1 MSLITYL
8 SRVHFANNVLD
19 DALGEELRRARSRR
33 PMVVQER
40 PAPGSDPAERLQDA
54 LPPGCEAIF
63 FQLAPG
69 RPLEAEG
76 GSHVAGAH
84 GGAEGAMA
92 AALGQYSDAECDAV
106 IGLGGPRALDF
117 ARLLGWT
124 LCTRRR
130 TRHAGPGTPPPTI
143 AIPTTIGNIGLGPIE
158 IAGPTRG
165 SLRTAPSV
173 ILCDPTLIA
182 EPPDSAAT
190 AASGF
195 DIMCHCVE
203 AFLGTTFNPPADG
216 IALEGVR
223 RMSDIFEAVLRG
235 SGRADAGREM
245 MGAALCAG
253 LAAEKGLGGVEALG
267 RALEAEAGGGVRHGQ
282 FHAAL
287 LPPVLEFNAPA
298 LGDRLDRI
306 AEAMRLAPGSDVPRA
321 LAALGRRLGLPGHL
335 SDAAFS
341 SDALARAASAAASQ
355 TANRTN
361 PRLATK
367 ADYAALLEAA
377 HHAANPGLSGE
388 QVAR

>member
-8 SRVHFANNVLD
+8 SRVHFADHVLE
-19 DALGEELRRARSRR
+19 DALGEELKRASSRR
-33 PMVVQER
+33 PMVVHDR
-40 PAPGSDPAERLQDA
+40 PEPGSDPAERLHDA
-54 LPPGCEAIF
+54 LPPGCEAVLF
-63 FQLAPG
+63 EPG
-69 RPLEAEG
+69 SGDAIGTEG
-76 GSHVAGAH
+76 GARGKDLKVAARQFSEAG
-84 GGAEGAMA
+84 
-92 AALGQYSDAECDAV
+92 CDAV

-117 ARLLGWT
+117 ARMLGWM
-124 LCTRRR
+124 LASRRR
-130 TRHAGPGTPPPTI
+130 ASRFDVGPSPPTI

-158 IAGPTRG
+158 IAGLTPG
-165 SLRTAPSV
+165 SLRPAPAV

-182 EPPDSAAT
+182 DPPDSAAT

-298 LGDRLDRI
+298 LGDRLERI
-306 AEAMRLAPGSDVPRA
+306 AEAMRLAPGSDVPAA

-341 SDALARAASAAASQ
+341 RDALARAASAAASQ

-361 PRLATK
+361 PRLATE
-367 ADYAALLEAA
+367 ADYAALLDAA
-377 HHAANPGLSGE
+377 HRAANHGLSGE
-388 QVAR
+388 RVAR